1 MRLLA
6 LQIRILLI
14 KLSSRLKIT
23 TFSTCVHRRRVTNMV
38 APHLEKLLN
47 WSARPSAY
55 SALCVSVLLI
65 FLEKI
70 LLVIGVKLEMH
81 RPPTHPLV
89 LRFITL

>member
-1 MRLLA
+1 
-6 LQIRILLI
+6 
-14 KLSSRLKIT
+14 
-23 TFSTCVHRRRVTNMV
+23 MV

-81 RPPTHPLV
+81 RPPPTP
-89 LRFITL
+89 